1 MQFRHLVCARAA
13 ADAGGGAGRAD
24 IRGRAAAR
32 RHAAAWVSAVNAS
45 GALLDGKGVPGAG
58 QDVVALYREPY
69 GPVRACRAA
78 SLRGVALEEFGP
90 VSEPVPYRGRKGI
103 ITYWPVATREQTV
116 VCGSLR
122 QWRLAVELDFE
133 PGWAAFSAGPVE
145 LRWRAGGRE
154 RRWRPDFVARTT
166 NGTREVLVLK
176 PPGAEGVPSS
186 RLQVLEEVAR
196 EAGWR
201 VRQVRE
207 PSGVRRR
214 NLTWLAGYRFPSAGE
229 EGPGRALLEA
239 FRSPTG
245 LRAGVATSGLD
256 ELTGLDLAYRMLWQR
271 RLLFD
276 NAQPLLPDAEA
287 WTA

>member
-1 MQFRHLVCARAA
+1 MV
-13 ADAGGGAGRAD
+13 DSGGPP
-24 IRGRAAAR
+24 
-32 RHAAAWVSAVNAS
+32 
-45 GALLDGKGVPGAG
+45 DGKAAPGAG

-69 GPVRACRAA
+69 GPVRSCSAA
-78 SLRGVALEEFGP
+78 ALHGVALEEFGP

-133 PGWAAFSAGPVE
+133 PAWVAFSAGPVE

-154 RRWRPDFVARTT
+154 RRWRPDFLARTAD
-166 NGTREVLVLK
+166 GVREALVLK
-176 PPGAEGVPSS
+176 PPDQDSLPAVK
-186 RLQVLEEVAR
+186 LQVLEAVAWA
-196 EAGWR
+196 AGWR

-207 PSGVRRR
+207 PSGLRGR
-214 NLTWLAGYRFPSAGE
+214 NLGWLAGYRFPADDE
-229 EGPGRALLEA
+229 EGQGRALLEA
-239 FRSPTG
+239 FRTPTG
-245 LRAGVATSGLD
+245 LRAGVAASGLD

-276 NAQPLLPDAEA
+276 ITQPLLPDAVA
-287 WTA
+287 WTAEGPEGAHGGIG